1 MKPFHT
7 ALALSLFLSAAAQ
20 ADDGPHHASGMK
32 DHAVSSAKATA
43 TGTQAHRGQGTVNS
57 VDAAT
62 GKVNL
67 THEPIES
74 LGWKSMTMGFAVQ
87 DPALIKNLKP
97 GAQVTFELQ
106 KNGASYLI
114 TQIAPMEAPSTTS
127 SSKEDDPAHPPTH

>member
-1 MKPFHT
+1 MKPVQT
-7 ALALSLFLSAAAQ
+7 ALALSLFLSVTAQ
-20 ADDGPHHASGMK
+20 ADDGSHNAAGMK
-32 DHAVSSAKATA
+32 DHAVSSAKVTA
-43 TGTQAHRGQGTVNS
+43 TGTQTHRGQGTVNS
-57 VDAAT
+57 VDSAT

-97 GAQVTFELQ
+97 GAQVAFELQ

-114 TQIAPMEAPSTTS
+114 TQIAPVETPAPTS
-127 SSKEDDPAHPPTH
+127 SSKEDVPAHPQTH